1 MSHAKCHYILGSSW
15 HVQFLKKMKTLE
27 SCDDTLEI
35 QHNALMGSA
44 IHIMAEI
51 C

>member
-1 MSHAKCHYILGSSW
+1 MTEVKVVKDLLCDGVKPSVKI
-15 HVQFLKKMKTLE
+15 MKTLE
-27 SCDDTLEI
+27 TCDDTLEI